1 MPRGGGRRSGGG
13 GGGGGGFFSRRSSS
27 TAAAAPPPAA
37 ARPGM
42 GSGMGGML
50 MQGAALGAGAAV
62 GSSMVHGAMGMM
74 SGGGNKE
81 EAAPQQNYNE
91 ARNDPYAAQPVAQ
104 TAPSTQG
111 MVCGNELQQFMNCS
125 QSYSHDLT
133 MCQAFNDVYRQCKQA
148 YGGSGGN

>member
-1 MPRGGGRRSGGG
+1 MGRGGRRSGGG
-13 GGGGGGFFSRRSSS
+13 GGGLFGGGAPP
-27 TAAAAPPPAA
+27 AAAAPPA

-104 TAPSTQG
+104 TAPSTEG

-133 MCQAFNDVYRQCKQA
+133 MCQAFSDVYRQCKQA